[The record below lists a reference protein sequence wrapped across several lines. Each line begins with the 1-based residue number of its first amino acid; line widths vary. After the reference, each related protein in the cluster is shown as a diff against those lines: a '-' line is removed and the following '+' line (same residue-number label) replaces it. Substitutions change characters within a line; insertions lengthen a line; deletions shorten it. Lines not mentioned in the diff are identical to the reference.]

1 MAHLRLIPLLLLT
14 LWLLAG
20 CNRSDHSI
28 ITINDES
35 FEMELALDDAARA
48 QGMSGRTEFPDQ
60 GGMLFVFP
68 DARQRWFWMK
78 DCLIDMDLIFL
89 DARGIVVSMHEMTVE
104 PPRRDDET
112 QHEYEDRLKRYRSGR
127 PAQFAVELE
136 AGSIRRLGV
145 RVNDRVELELERLKA
160 MAQ

>member
-1 MAHLRLIPLLLLT
+1 MARFRLILLVLIALLVPV
-14 LWLLAG
+14 G
-20 CNRSDHSI
+20 CNHADVSI
-28 ITINDES
+28 ITIHGES

-48 QGMSGRTEFPDQ
+48 QGMAGRTEFPDQ

-68 DARQRWFWMK
+68 DSQTRWFWMK

-89 DARGIVVSMHEMTVE
+89 DSRGVVVAMHEMEAE
-104 PPRRDDET
+104 PLRQDDET
-112 QHEYEDRLKRYRSGR
+112 QEEYEDRLKRYRSGR
-127 PAQFAVELE
+127 PAQFAIELE

-160 MAQ
+160 MAK